1 MARQQLDLFA
11 PEQPELFDE
20 DAPAPVFRADP
31 DEVRADVLRIL
42 AEARAAR
49 TIPWDYEKT
58 RLYRTIV
65 PQMVRWLPDE
75 EALQLR
81 REFESELRRLE
92 AA

>member
-11 PEQPELFDE
+11 PKQPELFDE
-20 DAPAPVFRADP
+20 DAPAPVYRADP

-49 TIPWDYEKT
+49 TMPWDYEKT

-65 PQMVRWLPDE
+65 PQMVRWLPEE
-75 EALQLR
+75 EARQLR
-81 REFESELRRLE
+81 LDFETELKRLE